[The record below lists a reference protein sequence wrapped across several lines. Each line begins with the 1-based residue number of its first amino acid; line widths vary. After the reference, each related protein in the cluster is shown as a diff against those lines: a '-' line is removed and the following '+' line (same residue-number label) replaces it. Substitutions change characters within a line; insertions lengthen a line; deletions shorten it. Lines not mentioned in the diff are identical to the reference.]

1 MMNLTQACAVVAQQ
15 RPIDSLLVA
24 TMGAMFAFDRIEL
37 EAAGGDASQRPPGRI
52 SSVPL
57 MGGAAGLGL
66 GLSLAMPERAVVVVD
81 GDASLLLELGGLVTV
96 ATARPDHFLHVVIRN
111 GTQFSGLGNLATL
124 QPTLSFAG
132 LAKEAGYAHAE
143 VIDSAE
149 TWARRFPELL
159 SQLGPTLVE
168 LMVEQVPPRTGPG
181 FELPEMPDLQFSRM
195 GLELAALQQWLGTK
209 T

>member
-1 MMNLTQACAVVAQQ
+1 MMNLIQACSVVAQQ
-15 RPIDSLLVA
+15 RPADSLLVA

-37 EAAGGDASQRPPGRI
+37 EAAGGDASRRPPGRI

-57 MGGAAGLGL
+57 MGGAAGLAL
-66 GLSLAMPERAVVVVD
+66 GLALAMPERAVVVVD

-111 GTQFSGLGNLATL
+111 GTQFPGLGNLATL
-124 QPTLSFAG
+124 QPALSFAG
-132 LAKEAGYAHAE
+132 LAKEAGYAHSE

-149 TWARRFPELL
+149 TWTQRFPQLL
-159 SQLGPTLVE
+159 SQRGPTLVE
-168 LMVEQVPPRTGPG
+168 LMVEPVPPRTGPS

>member
-1 MMNLTQACAVVAQQ
+1 MMNLMQACSVVAQQ
-15 RPIDSLLVA
+15 RPKDSLLVA

-37 EAAGGDASQRPPGRI
+37 EAAGGDASRRPPGRI

-66 GLSLAMPERAVVVVD
+66 GLSMAMPERAVVVVD

-96 ATARPDHFLHVVIRN
+96 ATARPDHFLHVVVRN

-132 LAKEAGYAHAE
+132 LAKEAGYVHTE

-149 TWARRFPELL
+149 TWTKRFPQLL
-159 SQLGPTLVE
+159 SQRGPTLVE

-195 GLELAALQQWLGTK
+195 GHELAALQQWLGTK

>member
-1 MMNLTQACAVVAQQ
+1 MMNLIQACSVVAQQ

-132 LAKEAGYAHAE
+132 LAKEAGYAHTE

-149 TWARRFPELL
+149 TWAQRFPQLL
-159 SQLGPTLVE
+159 SQRGPTLVE
-168 LMVEQVPPRTGPG
+168 LMVEQMPPRTGPS

-195 GLELAALQQWLGTK
+195 GHELAALQQWLGTK
-209 T
+209 P

>member
-1 MMNLTQACAVVAQQ
+1 MMNLIQACSVVAQQ

-81 GDASLLLELGGLVTV
+81 GDASSAGWSLLPRRDQIIFYMSSF
-96 ATARPDHFLHVVIRN
+96 ATAP
-111 GTQFSGLGNLATL
+111 
-124 QPTLSFAG
+124 SFPG
-132 LAKEAGYAHAE
+132 W
-143 VIDSAE
+143 E
-149 TWARRFPELL
+149 TWPPCNPPCLL
-159 SQLGPTLVE
+159 RVW
-168 LMVEQVPPRTGPG
+168 RKK
-181 FELPEMPDLQFSRM
+181 R
-195 GLELAALQQWLGTK
+195 GTPIPK
-209 T
+209 

>member
-195 GLELAALQQWLGTK
+195 GLELAALQKWLGTK

>member
-1 MMNLTQACAVVAQQ
+1 MMNLIQACAVVAQQ
-15 RPIDSLLVA
+15 RPANSLLVA

-37 EAAGGDASQRPPGRI
+37 EAAGGDASRRPPGRI

-66 GLSLAMPERAVVVVD
+66 GLALAMPERAVVVVD

-96 ATARPDHFLHVVIRN
+96 ATARPAHFLHVVIRN

-132 LAKEAGYAHAE
+132 LAKEAGYAYTE

-159 SQLGPTLVE
+159 SQPGPTFVE

-195 GLELAALQQWLGTK
+195 GQELAALQRWLET
-209 T
+209 TT

>member
-1 MMNLTQACAVVAQQ
+1 MMTLIQACAAIAQQ

-24 TMGAMFAFDRIEL
+24 TMGAMFAFDRIDT
-37 EAAGGDASQRPPGRI
+37 EAVGGDASRRPPGRI

-66 GLSLAMPERAVVVVD
+66 GLALAMPERAVVVVD

-96 ATARPDHFLHVVIRN
+96 ANARPINFLHVVIRN

-124 QPTLSFAG
+124 QPNLSFAG
-132 LAKEAGYAHAE
+132 LAKEAGYAHTE

-149 TWARRFPELL
+149 TWAKRFPQLL
-159 SQLGPTLVE
+159 SQPGPTFVE
-168 LMVEQVPPRTGPG
+168 LIVEQVPPRTGSG
-181 FELPEMPDLQFSRM
+181 FELPETPDLQFSRM
-195 GLELAALQQWLGTK
+195 GQELTALQRWLET
-209 T
+209 TA

>member
-1 MMNLTQACAVVAQQ
+1 MMNLIQACSVVAQQ
-15 RPIDSLLVA
+15 RPSDSLLVA

-37 EAAGGDASQRPPGRI
+37 EAAGGDASRRPPGRI

-66 GLSLAMPERAVVVVD
+66 GLSLAMPERVVVVVD

-96 ATARPDHFLHVVIRN
+96 ATARPDHFLHVLIRN

-124 QPTLSFAG
+124 QPNLSFAG

-168 LMVEQVPPRTGPG
+168 LMVEQVPPRAGPG

-209 T
+209 I

>member
-1 MMNLTQACAVVAQQ
+1 MMNLIQACAVVAQQ
-15 RPIDSLLVA
+15 RPANSLLVA

-37 EAAGGDASQRPPGRI
+37 EAAGGDASRRPPGRI

-66 GLSLAMPERAVVVVD
+66 GLALAMPERAVVVVD

-96 ATARPDHFLHVVIRN
+96 ATARPAHFLHVVIRN

-132 LAKEAGYAHAE
+132 LAKEAGYAHTE

-159 SQLGPTLVE
+159 SQPGPTFVE
-168 LMVEQVPPRTGPG
+168 LMVEQVSPRTGPG

-195 GLELAALQQWLGTK
+195 GQELAALQRWLET
-209 T
+209 TA

>member
-1 MMNLTQACAVVAQQ
+1 MMNLIQACAVVAQQ
-15 RPIDSLLVA
+15 RPTDSLLVA

-37 EAAGGDASQRPPGRI
+37 EAAGGDASRRPPGRI

-66 GLSLAMPERAVVVVD
+66 GLALAMPERAVVVVD
-81 GDASLLLELGGLVTV
+81 GDASLMLELGGLVTV

-111 GTQFSGLGNLATL
+111 GTQFSGLGNLATV

-149 TWARRFPELL
+149 TWAKRFPELL
-159 SQLGPTLVE
+159 SRRGPTFVE
-168 LMVEQVPPRTGPG
+168 LMVEQVPARTGPG
-181 FELPEMPDLQFSRM
+181 FELSEMPDLQFSRM
-195 GLELAALQQWLGTK
+195 GRELAALQQWLGTK
-209 T
+209 P

>member
-1 MMNLTQACAVVAQQ
+1 MMNLIQACSVVAQQ
-15 RPIDSLLVA
+15 RPSDSLLVA

>member
-1 MMNLTQACAVVAQQ
+1 MMTLIEACAVVAKQ
-15 RPIDSLLVA
+15 RPSDSLLVA
-24 TMGAMFAFDRIEL
+24 TMGAMFAFDRIDI
-37 EAAGGDASQRPPGRI
+37 EAAGGDASRRPLGRI

-66 GLSLAMPERAVVVVD
+66 GLALAMPERAVVVVD

-96 ATARPDHFLHVVIRN
+96 ANARPDHFLHVVIRN

-124 QPTLSFAG
+124 QPSLSFAG
-132 LAKEAGYAHAE
+132 LAREAGYTHTE

-149 TWARRFPELL
+149 TWARRFTELL
-159 SQLGPTLVE
+159 SQPGPTFVE
-168 LMVEQVPPRTGPG
+168 LMVEQVPPRTGSG

-195 GLELAALQQWLGTK
+195 GKELTALQQWLGTK
-209 T
+209 P

>member
-37 EAAGGDASQRPPGRI
+37 EVAGGDASQRPPGRI

-81 GDASLLLELGGLVTV
+81 GDASLLLELGGAGTRWHRLDHQLDKG
-96 ATARPDHFLHVVIRN
+96 RPA
-111 GTQFSGLGNLATL
+111 LA
-124 QPTLSFAG
+124 
-132 LAKEAGYAHAE
+132 
-143 VIDSAE
+143 
-149 TWARRFPELL
+149 
-159 SQLGPTLVE
+159 
-168 LMVEQVPPRTGPG
+168 
-181 FELPEMPDLQFSRM
+181 
-195 GLELAALQQWLGTK
+195 
-209 T
+209 

>member
-37 EAAGGDASQRPPGRI
+37 EAAGGDASRRPPGRI